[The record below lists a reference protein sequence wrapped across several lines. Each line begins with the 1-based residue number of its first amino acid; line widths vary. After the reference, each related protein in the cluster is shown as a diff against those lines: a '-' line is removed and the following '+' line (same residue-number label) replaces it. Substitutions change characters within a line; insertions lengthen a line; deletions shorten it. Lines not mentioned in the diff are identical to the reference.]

1 MVVTSAS
8 GVREGKTHMGMQT
21 HQLLSQPAVSIGK
34 TLEAAQISVP
44 LFSWGWDLPCEG
56 REASETGG

>member
-8 GVREGKTHMGMQT
+8 GVREGKTHMGTQT
-21 HQLLSQPAVSIGK
+21 YQLLSQAAVSVGK
-34 TLEAAQISVP
+34 TSAAQISVP